1 MNSLEFYFTVI
12 VLVSLFVINIVHF
25 WDIKKGL
32 KGYAFT
38 LALAFISFF
47 IYNNFSVKKTLNP
60 IVSFATYIYNIDGEE
75 ETEEVILDKVVVDEP
90 IIIPICDYYT
100 HKSKVERNL
109 NELDYLVQNVIAN
122 QEFQCGYEWYIMYYD
137 TRRGFSVEAYYTT
150 DGSTGTIETIN
161 SQIIRMY

>member
-1 MNSLEFYFTVI
+1 MNNLEFNFTVI
-12 VLVSLFVINIVHF
+12 VLVSLLAINIANF

-38 LALAFISFF
+38 LGLAFILFLT
-47 IYNNFSVKKTLNP
+47 YNNFSVKKTLKP
-60 IVSFATYIYNIDGEE
+60 IESFTTYIYNIGGEE
-75 ETEEVILDKVVVDEP
+75 ETLEVILEEVVVDEP

-109 NELDYLVQNVIAN
+109 RELDYLVQNVIAK
-122 QEFQCGYEWYIMYYD
+122 EELQCGYEWYVMYYD

-150 DGSTGTIETIN
+150 GGSGGTIEVVN
-161 SQIIRMY
+161 VQIIRMY